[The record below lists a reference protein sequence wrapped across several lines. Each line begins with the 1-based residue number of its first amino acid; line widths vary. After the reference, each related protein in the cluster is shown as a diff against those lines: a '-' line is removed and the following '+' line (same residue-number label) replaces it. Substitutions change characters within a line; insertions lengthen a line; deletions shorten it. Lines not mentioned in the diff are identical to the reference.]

1 MEKPGCLRYPAGMN
15 EAALGELFRRHGVR
29 FAYLWG
35 SRARGEARPDSDYD
49 FAVSM
54 KLRGTTLEPY
64 LKLCADLS
72 IALGTEDVDV
82 TLIEDADVLVRYVVQ
97 RDGRLLY
104 ERDKKGRIAFECRA
118 RKAGWDEGPR
128 WESHDRAMVRRL
140 MEGSFGR

>member
-1 MEKPGCLRYPAGMN
+1 M
-15 EAALGELFRRHGVR
+15 R

-35 SRARGEARPDSDYD
+35 SRARNAERPDSDYD

-54 KLRGTTLEPY
+54 KLRGSELEPF

-72 IALGTEDVDV
+72 LALGTEEVDV

-104 ERDKKGRIAFECRA
+104 ERDREARIAFECRA
-118 RKAGWDEGPR
+118 RKAGWDEAPR
-128 WESHDRAMVRRL
+128 WAAHDRAMVRRL
-140 MEGSFGR
+140 LEGSFGR